1 MEELEDST
9 LDLIYRRRVRTH
21 VPAYVLLGLILL
33 VLISL
38 PLVKVDVTTNVRGM
52 VRPLRDVSE
61 LFSSLGGIVDS
72 SLLMDNRAVD
82 AGDTLVWLRRD
93 IPELKMAAAQA
104 RLDMLQASAEDIR
117 LILQGDPPQHTAQYR
132 QSYRNFLVARSRL
145 EIRKGFLGGEF
156 STAENLFSE
165 EVISRH
171 EYNKAQASYLDIC
184 ARESDHLEGY
194 KSSLENELYR
204 ICAEMKMVRD
214 EIRLIQS
221 TLDPYYIQAPVAGVV
236 YDSRSLSSG
245 SVLHAGMSLGKI
257 SPSGLLAAECYIHPG
272 QIASV
277 KIGSRVK
284 LRFDDWGFRK
294 HKPLEVV
301 VDFMDEEVGIH
312 RGKTSYRIRCT
323 LHDAELHYVGGSPED
338 IKNGMTF
345 TASFILFRHSL
356 ASLILEKV
364 NLWANPSLTA
374 SEDEKES

>member
-1 MEELEDST
+1 
-9 LDLIYRRRVRTH
+9 
-21 VPAYVLLGLILL
+21 
-33 VLISL
+33 
-38 PLVKVDVTTNVRGM
+38 
-52 VRPLRDVSE
+52 
-61 LFSSLGGIVDS
+61 
-72 SLLMDNRAVD
+72 
-82 AGDTLVWLRRD
+82 
-93 IPELKMAAAQA
+93 
-104 RLDMLQASAEDIR
+104 
-117 LILQGDPPQHTAQYR
+117 
-132 QSYRNFLVARSRL
+132 
-145 EIRKGFLGGEF
+145 
-156 STAENLFSE
+156 
-165 EVISRH
+165 
-171 EYNKAQASYLDIC
+171 
-184 ARESDHLEGY
+184 
-194 KSSLENELYR
+194 
-204 ICAEMKMVRD
+204 
-214 EIRLIQS
+214 
-221 TLDPYYIQAPVAGVV
+221 
-236 YDSRSLSSG
+236 
-245 SVLHAGMSLGKI
+245 MSLGKI